1 LKLLLFGK
9 NGQIGRELQRS
20 LAPLGDLVA
29 LDRHSTDFCG
39 DLADLP
45 ALAKTVRALR
55 PDVIVNA
62 AAYTAVD
69 RAESEPL
76 EARNINALAPAVLA
90 REAASL
96 GACLVHYST
105 DYVFDGS
112 GDRPWRESDE
122 PAPLNQYGRTKL
134 EGERAVQA
142 ACPHHLIFRT
152 SWVYGDGG
160 GNFLATL
167 LQLMRERE
175 RIEVVDDQF
184 GAPTGADWLAD
195 VTALALRELPGRPE
209 LAGLYHLTA
218 AGETSRYAYARYV
231 LEQAA
236 RQPSALKILAREVIP
251 VRSSAM
257 PTPALRPLNGRLDN
271 SRACAALGLKL
282 PPWRE
287 GVARALERMVP
298 GSPLTR

>member
-1 LKLLLFGK
+1 MKLLLFGK

-20 LAPLGDLVA
+20 LVPLGDLVA
-29 LDRHSTDFCG
+29 LDRDSADFCG
-39 DLADLP
+39 DLANLP
-45 ALAKTVRALR
+45 ALAQTVRTLR

-76 EARNINALAPAVLA
+76 NARGINALAPGVLA

-112 GDRPWRESDE
+112 GNRPWRESDE

-142 ACPHHLIFRT
+142 ACPRHLIFRT
-152 SWVYGDGG
+152 GWVYGDGDR
-160 GNFLATL
+160 NFLGTL
-167 LQLMRERE
+167 LRLMRERE
-175 RIEVVDDQF
+175 RIEVADDQF
-184 GAPTGADWLAD
+184 GAPTAAHWLAD

-218 AGETSRYAYARYV
+218 AGETSRHAYARYV
-231 LEQAA
+231 LEQAS
-236 RQPSALKILAREVIP
+236 RRPSTAQILAKEVIA
-251 VRSSAM
+251 VRSSAI
-257 PTPALRPLNGRLDN
+257 PAPALRPLNGRLD
-271 SRACAALGLKL
+271 SSKARAALDLEL

-287 GVARALERMVP
+287 GVAKALDRMIP
-298 GSPLTR
+298 GLPVTR

>member
-1 LKLLLFGK
+1 MKLLLFGR
-9 NGQIGRELQRS
+9 NGQVGRELQRS

-45 ALAKTVRALR
+45 ALAQTVRTLC

-69 RAESEPL
+69 QAESEPL
-76 EARNINALAPAVLA
+76 DARCINALAPAVLA

-112 GDRPWRESDE
+112 GDRPWCESDE
-122 PAPLNQYGRTKL
+122 PAPLNHYGRTKL
-134 EGERAVQA
+134 EGEQAVRA
-142 ACPHHLIFRT
+142 ACPRHLIFRT
-152 SWVYGDGG
+152 SWVYGDGDR
-160 GNFLATL
+160 NFLASL
-167 LQLMRERE
+167 LRLMHQQE
-175 RIEVVDDQF
+175 RIEVADDQF
-184 GAPTGADWLAD
+184 GTPTGADWLAD

-218 AGETSRYAYARYV
+218 AGETSRHAYAQYV
-231 LEQAA
+231 LEQAEGRTPALGVRVREIVPVSSRA
-236 RQPSALKILAREVIP
+236 R
-251 VRSSAM
+251 
-257 PTPALRPLNGRLDN
+257 PTLALRPLNGRLD
-271 SRACAALGLKL
+271 SSKACAALGLKL

-287 GVARALERMVP
+287 GVAKALNRTIP
-298 GSPLTR
+298 GAPVT